1 MANMSYCRFENT
13 VIDMK
18 DCLNDLAEAVESGLS
33 MKQFLERLSSDY
45 ERRAV
50 EQMLTVLN
58 DMTEVMEQLVENSDL
73 SEEELENLDNDD

>member
-13 VIDMK
+13 VSDMR
-18 DCLNDLAEAVESGLS
+18 DCLNDLAEAVEAGFS

-58 DMTEVMEQLVENSDL
+58 DMTEVMEQLAENSDL
-73 SEEELENLDNDD
+73 SDEEIEDFENNI

>member
-18 DCLNDLAEAVESGLS
+18 DCLNDLAEAVDAGLS
-33 MKQFLERLSSDY
+33 MKQFLERLSTDY

-58 DMTEVMEQLVENSDL
+58 DMTEVMEQLVENSEL